1 LQLFFVMKT
10 DAFKTDSRTQCFLII
25 SLRPVRKTPYGKLK
39 NEIIQQAVFWIALF
53 VFGIFRNSGEPEQP
67 DFSEIF
73 YYDVCHWIFQIIGA
87 NWIYS
92 VLIQKFFEVKKYFLC
107 IVYFIGSIYILGVL
121 NRLFIVYLAEP
132 LFADYPQE
140 SVSDIFTDVRYLL
153 FHYLLP
159 IISGSFIF
167 VSMKFML
174 RYRDEKQNALQLQ
187 KEKSELELKAL
198 KAQLNPH
205 FLFNTLNN
213 IYSLSVTGSGAVSQ
227 SISQLSDIL
236 DYLLYHGQKERV
248 SIAEELK
255 IVKDYIALEMLR
267 YDERLTIEMVER
279 IEYSGLIPP
288 LLYLSFVENAF
299 KHGAEKTSGTVI
311 IGISVETHEK
321 EAVFIVDNPLLENDQ
336 NTSTGIGLENIRR
349 QLDLYYP
356 NQYSLEIKQADHRFS
371 IELKTPLT

>member
-1 LQLFFVMKT
+1 MVKKT
-10 DAFKTDSRTQCFLII
+10 SD
-25 SLRPVRKTPYGKLK
+25 GKLK
-39 NEIIQQAVFWIALF
+39 NGIIQQAVFWIALF
-53 VFGIFRNSGEPEQP
+53 VFGIFRNYGELEQP
-67 DFSEIF
+67 DFREIF

-92 VLIQKFFEVKKYFLC
+92 VLIQKFFEAKKYFLFT
-107 IVYFIGSIYILGVL
+107 VYFLVGIYLLSVL

-132 LFADYPQE
+132 LFADYSQE
-140 SVSDIFTDVRYLL
+140 SFSDIFTDIKYLL

-167 VSMKFML
+167 ISVKFML

-213 IYSLSVTGSGAVSQ
+213 IYALAVTGSGAVPQ
-227 SISQLSDIL
+227 SISRLSDIL

-248 SIAEELK
+248 SIAGEMK
-255 IVKDYIALEMLR
+255 IVKDYIALEKLR
-267 YDERLTIEMVER
+267 YDERLNIEMVEK
-279 IEYSGLIPP
+279 IEFPGLIPP

-299 KHGAEKTSGTVI
+299 KHGAEKTSGTVTI
-311 IGISVETHEK
+311 RISVKTDEEN
-321 EAVFIVDNPLLENDQ
+321 AVFTIDNPFFVESQ
-336 NTSTGIGLENIRR
+336 NARTGIGLENIRR
-349 QLDLYYP
+349 QLELFYRDR
-356 NQYSLEIKQADHRFS
+356 YSLEIKQKEQWFNVKLITS
-371 IELKTPLT
+371 TK